1 MDNKVL
7 LLTACITPGGMVYTA
22 LQDPK
27 EREKHYLNALRWY
40 LANTE
45 FPIVLCEN
53 TNYQLPDEFQPYIDK
68 GRLEYLTFD
77 GNNSFDKSKGKG
89 LGEALIIKYAIEN
102 SHLISKT
109 NVIMKMTGRQILVN
123 IGFVAEHCSG
133 KDCVYANMAKENLGI
148 MEALSQFYIC
158 PKSFYTNC
166 FFSGINKLNDSR
178 FYYFEHLL
186 YDSMKEWKNN
196 KKGKISEFWMPLKIK
211 GVSGSSNT
219 PLEIRSFAWL
229 RSLARFILHK
239 MGVYRQFANGIFT
252 DEQIKEFR
260 FG

>member
-7 LLTACITPGGMVYTA
+7 LLTACITPGGMIYTA

-27 EREKHYLNALRWY
+27 EREKQYLNALRWY

-53 TNYQLPDEFQPYIDK
+53 TNYQLPDEFLPYIDK

-109 NVIMKMTGRQILVN
+109 NVIMKMTGRQILHN
-123 IGFVAEHCSG
+123 INFISKYSQRTNCI
-133 KDCVYANMAKENLGI
+133 YANCCKQNLGI
-148 MEALSQFYIC
+148 MEAFSQYYIC
-158 PKSFYTNC
+158 PKELYTKI
-166 FFSGINKLNDSR
+166 FLKDIGKLNDSR

-186 YDSMKEWKNN
+186 YDSMVLWKQDGYGNF
-196 KKGKISEFWMPLKIK
+196 SEFWMPLKIE
-211 GVSGSSNT
+211 GVSGSRNE
-219 PLEIRSFAWL
+219 PLSMKSFPWL
-229 RSLARFILHK
+229 RSLLKFLMHK
-239 MGVYRQFANGIFT
+239 VGYYRQFDNGIFT
-252 DEQIKEFR
+252 DSQIREYR
-260 FG
+260 FT

>member
-7 LLTACITPGGMVYTA
+7 LLTACITPGGMIYTA

-27 EREKHYLNALRWY
+27 EREKQYLNALRWY

-53 TNYQLPDEFQPYIDK
+53 TNYQLPDEFLPYIDK

-109 NVIMKMTGRQILVN
+109 NVIMKMTGRQILHN
-123 IGFVAEHCSG
+123 INFIS
-133 KDCVYANMAKENLGI
+133 KY
-148 MEALSQFYIC
+148 SQR
-158 PKSFYTNC
+158 TNC
-166 FFSGINKLNDSR
+166 I
-178 FYYFEHLL
+178 
-186 YDSMKEWKNN
+186 
-196 KKGKISEFWMPLKIK
+196 
-211 GVSGSSNT
+211 
-219 PLEIRSFAWL
+219 
-229 RSLARFILHK
+229 
-239 MGVYRQFANGIFT
+239 
-252 DEQIKEFR
+252 
-260 FG
+260 